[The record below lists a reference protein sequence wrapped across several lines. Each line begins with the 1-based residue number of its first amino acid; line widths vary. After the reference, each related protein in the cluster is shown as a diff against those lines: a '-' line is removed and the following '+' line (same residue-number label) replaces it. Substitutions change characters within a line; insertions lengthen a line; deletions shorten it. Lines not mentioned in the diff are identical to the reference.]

1 MLLLRPTFG
10 FIVTTPASRCL
21 PASKRKYDD
30 CSNFSHCGRT
40 KPTIVKLN
48 AQIDP
53 HQRGSEILKAE
64 AEALKA
70 KADKLRSEIEENAFL
85 TNGKNVADPATNT
98 AVATNNDSFATTVPI
113 SPWAVVSTEPK
124 EEGNQ
129 QYRLYVDIGREEGTW
144 MDPRWGASGKRIEF
158 SLDIGLI
165 VNRLAAPEISKKMIQ
180 DNTVGKSS
188 QVFALET
195 ARFARLRDG
204 FDRMECKVGGGAYR
218 VDMGKSGRSTIR
230 IVIEVEGTN
239 KADQSYIY
247 GDVSIPAGCLYF
259 SLPCFGSGTSNLS
272 IKEGLVSVRQV
283 GWHTGWRREESRIC
297 GVFTAKSLPEA
308 KKKDRF

>member
-1 MLLLRPTFG
+1 
-10 FIVTTPASRCL
+10 
-21 PASKRKYDD
+21 
-30 CSNFSHCGRT
+30 
-40 KPTIVKLN
+40 VKLN
-48 AQIDP
+48 SQKDL

-70 KADKLRSEIEENAFL
+70 KAEKLRSEIEENAL
-85 TNGKNVADPATNT
+85 QTNEKNIADPATNT
-98 AVATNNDSFATTVPI
+98 AVATNNDSFAATVPV
-113 SPWAVVSTEPK
+113 SPWVVVSTEPK

-129 QYRLYVDIGREEGTW
+129 QYRLYVDIGREDGTW

-165 VNRLAAPEISKKMIQ
+165 VNRLAVPEISKKMIQ

-188 QVFALET
+188 QIFALET

-247 GDVSIPAGCLYF
+247 GDVSIPTGCLYF
-259 SLPCFGSGTSNLS
+259 SLPCFGSGISNLS

-297 GVFTAKSLPEA
+297 GVFTAKSLSEA